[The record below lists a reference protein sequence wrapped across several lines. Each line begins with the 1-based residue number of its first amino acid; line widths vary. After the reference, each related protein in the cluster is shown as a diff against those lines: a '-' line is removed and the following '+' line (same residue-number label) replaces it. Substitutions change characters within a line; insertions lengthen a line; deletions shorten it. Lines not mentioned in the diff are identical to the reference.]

1 MSLMRGL
8 NSSAGFQ
15 IFAVVL
21 MFISFL
27 ALFYSDIEVEYKIV
41 IGALVFNIIILS
53 NIAAQM
59 LKRGIPQKSS

>member
-1 MSLMRGL
+1 MSLMQGL

-27 ALFYSDIEVEYKIV
+27 VLKSTLEYLGFQENFCLFV
-41 IGALVFNIIILS
+41 L
-53 NIAAQM
+53 
-59 LKRGIPQKSS
+59 P